1 MVGLKIKSCEVLSLN
16 GRLFTEGEAI
26 EEKVKGTQ
34 TWQSDTQWEAVRVA
48 SPYSEA
54 FWLPHR
60 YAREEEGGIKG

>member
-34 TWQSDTQWEAVRVA
+34 T
-48 SPYSEA
+48 
-54 FWLPHR
+54 
-60 YAREEEGGIKG
+60 